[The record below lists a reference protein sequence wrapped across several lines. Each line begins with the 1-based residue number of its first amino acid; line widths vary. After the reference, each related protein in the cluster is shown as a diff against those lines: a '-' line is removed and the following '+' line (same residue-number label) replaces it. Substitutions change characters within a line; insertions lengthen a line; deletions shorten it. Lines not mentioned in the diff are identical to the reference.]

1 MTHDVKIKTLTVAL
15 TGNPNSGKTTIF
27 NKLANARE
35 SVGNYPRVTIAPRE
49 LMIEHRGRQIMLVD
63 LPGIYSLSARTPE
76 EQAGRDY
83 IHFKRPDVVINVL
96 DSGNLDRSLFLTT
109 QLIEMGCPRIH
120 ALNMFDEARRK
131 GISIDTTALVS
142 MLGGPVIET
151 VATTGEGLERLLDA
165 ALEIADPAT
174 PPHPSVSVG
183 YDAHLEAAIERVRAR
198 ITELHPQEMSAQ
210 QSRWLA
216 IKLLEGDDEILTREG
231 EHKELIEQ
239 VGKERSTFKQH
250 HDESCELA
258 FAAGRYGFIHGLLME
273 ARTVSAEIPDEA
285 MLHTRVDDILL
296 HRWLGL
302 PILLGLMWV
311 MFETTFTLG
320 AYPTDIIKSGVDA
333 LSGFLGGIL
342 PDSMIKDLLLN
353 GVLAGV
359 GGTIVFLPNVVILF
373 FFLALFS
380 ETGYI
385 ARGAFLLD
393 RLMHLFGL
401 HGKALIPLI
410 MGYGCNAPAIMAT
423 RTIEGRRSRII
434 TSLVTPFMCCSAR
447 LPVMMLFA
455 GAFFSAHAGSMVFAM
470 YLLSIVTALGSAILF
485 SKTVLRSMPEPFVME
500 LPPYRLPSIRAV
512 LFHMWENAA
521 GFFQKVGSVI
531 LVGSVVIWFLQEF
544 PREITFSQD
553 YEAALT
559 ELSAQPASD
568 ERAATE
574 ERLTAER
581 DREKLE
587 KSYLGRIGIAVAPV
601 FEPMGFGWKD
611 TVAILTGVVAKE
623 AVVASYAVLYAQS
636 KESEGLMSAIS
647 GTMNPAQAF
656 AFMVFA
662 LLYLPCLA
670 TIGAIRREAGSWKW
684 VGFSVAYSLGLAWS
698 LALIIVNLG
707 KVLL

>member
-1 MTHDVKIKTLTVAL
+1 MTHDAKIKTLTIAL

-27 NKLANARE
+27 NILAKARE

-49 LMIEHRGRQIMLVD
+49 RVIEHRGRSITLVD

-76 EQAGRDY
+76 EKSGRDY
-83 IHFKRPDVVINVL
+83 IHYKRPDIVINIL

-109 QLIEMGCPRIH
+109 QLIEMGCPRVY
-120 ALNMFDEARRK
+120 ALNMFDEAKRK
-131 GISIDTTALVS
+131 GIAIDTSALTS

-151 VATTGEGLERLLDA
+151 VGTTGEGLDRLLDA
-165 ALEIADPAT
+165 ALELADASQ
-174 PPHPSVSVG
+174 PPHPSVAVG
-183 YDAHLEAAIERVRAR
+183 YDAHLEAAIERVRMS
-198 ITELHPQEMSAQ
+198 IDKLHPREMSAQ

-216 IKLLEGDDEILTREG
+216 IKLLEGDEEILTREG
-231 EHKELIEQ
+231 EHRELIEQ
-239 VGKERSTFKQH
+239 VRRERDTFKQH
-250 HDESCELA
+250 HDESCEHA
-258 FAAGRYGFIHGLLME
+258 FAGGRYGFIHGLLME
-273 ARTVSAEIPDEA
+273 ARTMPASMPDNA
-285 MLHTRVDDILL
+285 LLHAKVDDILL
-296 HRWLGL
+296 HRFLGL

-311 MFETTFTLG
+311 MFETTFTVG
-320 AYPTDIIKSGVDA
+320 AYPTDAIKAGVQA
-333 LSGFLGGIL
+333 LTTFLAGVI
-342 PDSMIKDLLLN
+342 PDSMIKDLMLN

-359 GGTIVFLPNVVILF
+359 GGTIVFLPNVVFLF

-423 RTIEGRRSRII
+423 RTIEGERSRII

-455 GAFFSAHAGSMVFAM
+455 GAFFSAQAGTMVFAM
-470 YLLSIVTALGSAILF
+470 YLLSIVTALGSAVLL
-485 SKTVLRSMPEPFVME
+485 SKTVLRSLPEPFVME
-500 LPPYRLPSIRAV
+500 LPPYRMPSLRAV
-512 LFHMWENAA
+512 LFHMWENASA
-521 GFFQKVGSVI
+521 FLQKVGSVI
-531 LVGSVVIWFLQEF
+531 LVGSIVIWFLQEF
-544 PREITFSQD
+544 PRDITYSQD

-559 ELSAQPASD
+559 ELSTQPASD
-568 ERAATE
+568 QRAEAEKT
-574 ERLTAER
+574 LTAER

-587 KSYLGRIGIAVAPV
+587 KSYLGRIGIAVSPV
-601 FEPMGFGWKD
+601 FHPMGFGWKD

-623 AVVASYAVLYAQS
+623 AVVASYAVLYSQS
-636 KESEGLMSAIS
+636 KESEGLMTSIS
-647 GTMNPAQAF
+647 STMTPVQAF
-656 AFMVFA
+656 AFMVFT

-684 VGFSVAYSLGLAWS
+684 VGFSIAYSLSLAWM
-698 LALIIVNLG
+698 LALIIVNVG
-707 KVLL
+707 KALL